1 MWQIYSSKDM
11 RVSVIIPCYNLVSYV
26 DQTLESV
33 GIAARQFGG
42 ELEVICVDDGSTDG
56 TGEKI
61 DAWRG
66 RFGAEERVKY
76 EVLHQANGGEGAAR
90 NAGLDVATGEWV
102 TFLDGDDLWGEWIL
116 KAAEELICAYLNA
129 DIVNL
134 GFGVF
139 EDGEAAECICGA
151 KWEEKKCRVYETR
164 DELRS
169 EVMLGV
175 GVYPTFFRREKFCGE
190 KFSGLTLGADRLYV
204 AQCLAKADE
213 VVMDERVVHGYRLRI
228 GSMAHLEWSAK
239 KVGSM
244 LDYAAGA
251 FGVFERSGKMLGEE
265 GVRYLCDVMMGIA
278 WKQIGR
284 MKEEGEKRE
293 AARKWVEVLKDL
305 DVAKVPRKVRLM
317 RAWYLL
323 VAGRILKGV
332 SK

>member
-1 MWQIYSSKDM
+1 MRQIYSSKDM

-33 GIAARQFGG
+33 DIAARQFGG

-66 RFGAEERVKY
+66 RFSEIGRVKFMPI
-76 EVLHQANGGEGAAR
+76 HQMNGGEGAAR

-102 TFLDGDDLWGEWIL
+102 TFLDGDDLWGEDIL
-116 KAAEELICAYLNA
+116 VRAEEEIEKNSAADLIAFRLES
-129 DIVNL
+129 
-134 GFGVF
+134 F
-139 EDGEAAECICGA
+139 EGEWRGGA
-151 KWEEKKCRVYETR
+151 KHGEGTSVRRDVARQISYEV
-164 DELRS
+164 L
-169 EVMLGV
+169 MACGV
-175 GVYPTFFRREKFCGE
+175 VPTFFRRGVFEGIR
-190 KFSGLTLGADRLYV
+190 FSGLTLGADRLYM
-204 AQCLAKADE
+204 AECLCRVKEVVLVDE
-213 VVMDERVVHGYRLRI
+213 VEYGYRMR
-228 GSMAHLEWSAK
+228 GDSMAHLEWSAK

-244 LDYAAGA
+244 LDYAFGA
-251 FGVFERSGKMLGEE
+251 FGVFERSGKRLGEE

-284 MKEEGEKRE
+284 MKDEGEKRE

-323 VAGRILKGV
+323 VAGRILKGL